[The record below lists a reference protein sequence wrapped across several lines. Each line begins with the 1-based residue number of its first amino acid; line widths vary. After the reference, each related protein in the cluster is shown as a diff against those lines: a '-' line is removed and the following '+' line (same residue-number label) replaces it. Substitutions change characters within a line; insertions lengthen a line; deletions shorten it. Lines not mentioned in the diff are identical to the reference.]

1 MMSGKNTNSYYADRA
16 AKERAIADKATD
28 PAIRKI
34 HIEMATGYELLAL
47 EEQPSLRTRQSTG

>member
-1 MMSGKNTNSYYADRA
+1 MLGENTDSYYADRA

-34 HIEMATGYELLAL
+34 HLDMAERYELLAMG
-47 EEQPSLRTRQSTG
+47 ESAPAMRQSTG